1 MPRRET
7 PGGDVDELA
16 RLLMAWVGLS
26 MRISRGA
33 ESLRTL
39 SDTGMTMAQVSAVHV
54 LMFEGPQG
62 VGDLAQCLGH
72 SVSATSS
79 LVQRL
84 VEQGLVSR
92 TEDPSDRRQK
102 SVELTVAGKKLVER
116 LMKARYREL
125 RAGLEH
131 IQAETRAELR
141 RVIRRVVDELEAKV
155 GEPAATTH
163 TSKESKDTEAEP

>member
-1 MPRRET
+1 
-7 PGGDVDELA
+7 
-16 RLLMAWVGLS
+16 MAWIGLS
-26 MRISRGA
+26 MRMTRGA

-39 SDTGMTMAQVSAVHV
+39 TDTGMTMAQVSAVHI

-72 SVSATSS
+72 SLSATSS

-84 VEQGLVSR
+84 VEQGMVSR
-92 TEDPSDRRQK
+92 TEDPADRRQK
-102 SVELTVAGKKLVER
+102 SVELTAAGKKLVER

-125 RAGLEH
+125 RMGLEH
-131 IQAETRAELR
+131 IQPETRAELR
-141 RVIRRVVDELEAKV
+141 RVIRRVVDELESKA

-163 TSKESKDTEAEP
+163 PSKESKDSEAEP